1 MPSRRDVIV
10 GGLSLAAAGTLSAVS
25 SANAATANI
34 KLTGAYKTNSSEKS
48 LDIINLYDLEEEARK
63 LIPAPQF
70 GYISGGSGDEWTLR
84 ENTRAFDDFQI
95 IPRYLAGVKEP
106 DTTTELFGSKVDMP
120 IFIPPM
126 AAHGLTHT
134 TAELGTARGAAN
146 AGTLFTA
153 QTLANSP
160 LEEIAKVSNGPKWFQ
175 IYFTKDMGI
184 NREMIRRAKAMG
196 ATAIVFTVDLEWS
209 GNRETDKR
217 NKFVFPHS
225 LPFPNIPGVPAGATL
240 AEITALF
247 KRDLDFNDLE
257 FLAKE
262 SSLPIIVKGIQS
274 AENAK
279 ECVDHGAAAIQ
290 VSNHGGRQLDTV
302 PAAIASLPHIIEAV
316 GSKIPVYLDG
326 GIRRGTHVFKALALG
341 AKAVAIGRPILYALA
356 LGGAPGVTSVLNL
369 LKDELKLCMKLA
381 GCAAIKDIERKFIN
395 LI

>member
-25 SANAATANI
+25 SVNAATANI
-34 KLTGAYKTNSSEKS
+34 KLTGAYKTNSAEKS

-120 IFIPPM
+120 IFIPPI
-126 AAHGLTHT
+126 AAHGLAHT
-134 TAELGTARGAAN
+134 TAELGTARGAAS

-153 QTLANSP
+153 QTLSNSS

-175 IYFTKDMGI
+175 IYLTKDMGI
-184 NREMIRRAKAMG
+184 NRELIRRAKAMG

-209 GNRETDKR
+209 GNREADKR

-225 LPFPNIPGVPAGATL
+225 LPFPNIPGAPVGATL
-240 AEITALF
+240 SEITELF
-247 KRDLDFNDLE
+247 KRDLNFSDLE

-262 SSLPIIVKGIQS
+262 SGLPIIVKGIQS

-279 ECVDHGAAAIQ
+279 ECVNHGAAAIQ

-302 PAAIASLPHIIEAV
+302 PAAIASLPHIVEAV

-356 LGGAPGVTSVLNL
+356 LGGAPGVTSILNL
-369 LKDELKLCMKLA
+369 LKDELKLSMKLA
-381 GCAAIKDIERKFIN
+381 GCAAIKDIERKFIS

>member
-34 KLTGAYKTNSSEKS
+34 KLTGTYKTNSAEKS

-126 AAHGLTHT
+126 AAHGLAHM
-134 TAELGTARGAAN
+134 TAELGTARGAAA
-146 AGTLFTA
+146 AGALFTA
-153 QTLANSP
+153 QTLSNSS

-184 NREMIRRAKAMG
+184 NRELIRRAKAMG

-217 NKFVFPHS
+217 NKFVFPRS
-225 LPFPNIPGVPAGATL
+225 LPFPNIPGVPVGAAL
-240 AEITALF
+240 SEITTLF

-262 SSLPIIVKGIQS
+262 SGLPIIVKGIQS

-302 PAAIASLPHIIEAV
+302 PAAIASLPSIVEAV

-356 LGGAPGVTSVLNL
+356 LGGAPGVTSILNL
-369 LKDELKLCMKLA
+369 LKDELKLSMKLA
-381 GCAAIKDIERKFIN
+381 GCAAIKDIERKFIS